1 MFMVIFVAGRLTPS
15 CVMSSGC
22 VLSGRR
28 YAAGLVESQLILV
41 TVVIQRS
48 MVGLG
53 RVDVRIASMVA
64 VLY

>member
-1 MFMVIFVAGRLTPS
+1 MRNVFWLCTVGATVRGWT
-15 CVMSSGC
+15 C
-22 VLSGRR
+22 
-28 YAAGLVESQLILV
+28 ESQLILV
-41 TVVIQRS
+41 IAVIQRS